1 MKRAAAIDVGTN
13 SVKLVVAEAENGG
26 VRFVRDEARVT
37 RMGERLRETGALL
50 PEAIART
57 ARAVADFARMAR
69 EEDAE
74 TIACVGTMALREA
87 KNAGAFI
94 EAVRAACGLECHV
107 LPGEEEARLCFAAA
121 CGALA
126 REDGETIVMD
136 SGGGS
141 TEFACGRNGTPRRRA
156 SVPVGAV
163 NITERFFCGETTAER
178 VRAAREEIAARIQ
191 ESGFAPE
198 RGAELVATGGTATT
212 MAAVAHAVV
221 PYDPEKI
228 RGAAITRDEAERQV
242 SLYASLTIPQR
253 AEIPGM
259 HKGREDVM
267 LAGACIVAEAM
278 RFFGAKRLSVA
289 DCGLRHALAREMLR
303 KREK

>member
-1 MKRAAAIDVGTN
+1 MKRVAAIDVGTN
-13 SVKLVVAEAENGG
+13 SVKLLIAEAANGG
-26 VRFVRDEARVT
+26 ARFLRDEARVT
-37 RMGERLRETGALL
+37 RMGERLHETGALQ
-50 PEAIART
+50 PDAIART

-87 KNAGAFI
+87 RNAGAFI
-94 EAVRAACGLECHV
+94 EAVRAACGLECRV

-141 TEFACGRNGTPRRRA
+141 TEFASGCSGLPRRRT

-163 NITERFFCGETTAER
+163 NLTERFFGGETTAEC
-178 VRAAREEIAARIQ
+178 VRAAREEISVRIR

-198 RGAELVATGGTATT
+198 RDAEIIATGGTATT
-212 MAAVAHAVV
+212 MAAVAHAIV

-242 SLYASLTIPQR
+242 SLYASLTILQR
-253 AEIPGM
+253 AQIPGM

-267 LAGACIVAEAM
+267 LAGACIVAETM
-278 RFFGAKRLSVA
+278 RFFGAQRLHVA